1 MTSQRKQR
9 NIYILSDFVSTSL
22 AIFLFNIFRASYIFP
37 DHGSIARFYAM
48 PWVGAGQVLFPLA
61 CLVIFTLSGYYN
73 DVLRKSRL
81 QDFIT
86 TIGGCI
92 AATLL
97 FTFTALIDDLSADR
111 TRDYLIFCVLLF
123 ILFACVMPPRLIH
136 TNIIARRLRNGKI
149 RFNTVVIGHMLH
161 PDRVA
166 EYLSTVTPGSG
177 MHAVAILADGAD
189 DDKSCTSPLLPLP
202 FEPLGRLESVCRER
216 DVRQIVLLP
225 HPEGDWDASLKV
237 LNKLMLLDI
246 PVFMPRKGV
255 RIPGWRS
262 RHMDVTAEPMVNLSG
277 ADISASAANM
287 KRLADI
293 CVSAVAMTVLAVP
306 MALGCLVLW
315 LSTGQNPVYSQE
327 RLGRHR
333 KKFKIYKLRTMVS
346 DAEPDGTPRLSSSDD
361 TRITPPGRFMRKYR
375 LDELPQFWNVLRGDM
390 SIVGPRPERE
400 YFARKITEREP
411 SYTLLY
417 QVRPGIT
424 SWGMVK
430 YGYASDIDQ
439 MIDRMRYDLLYV
451 ENLSFLLDMKI
462 LFYTFH
468 TVLTGKGI

>member
-1 MTSQRKQR
+1 MTSQRKQCY
-9 NIYILSDFVSTSL
+9 IYILSDFISTSL
-22 AIFLFNIFRASYIFP
+22 AIFLFNVFRA
-37 DHGSIARFYAM
+37 RFMFNYPVALSDFYSL
-48 PWVGAGQVLFPLA
+48 PRVWTGQVLFPIAYLI
-61 CLVIFTLSGYYN
+61 IFALSGYYN

-81 QDFIT
+81 QDLIT
-86 TIGGCI
+86 TLGGCT

-111 TRDYLIFCVLLF
+111 TRDYMIFGMLLLL
-123 ILFACVMPPRLIH
+123 LFACVMPPRLIH
-136 TNIIARRLRNGKI
+136 TNIIARRLRRGRI
-149 RFNTVVIGHMLH
+149 RFNTAVIGHAGH
-161 PDRVA
+161 PERIA

-177 MHAVAILADGAD
+177 MHTVAILSDGNGTAAGD
-189 DDKSCTSPLLPLP
+189 ASAGLPLP
-202 FEPLGRLESVCRER
+202 VEPLDRLEAVCRER
-216 DVRQIVLLP
+216 DVRQVVLLP
-225 HPEGDWDASLKV
+225 HPDGDWDSSLMV
-237 LNKLMLLDI
+237 LNRLMLLDL
-246 PVFMPRKGV
+246 PVLMPRKGV
-255 RIPGWRS
+255 KIPGWRS
-262 RHMDVTAEPMVNLSG
+262 RHMDVTAEPMVNLSR
-277 ADISASAANM
+277 ADISASTANI
-287 KRLADI
+287 KRLADV
-293 CVSAVAMTVLAVP
+293 CVSAAAIAVLALP
-306 MALGCLVLW
+306 MALGCLALW
-315 LSTGQNPVYSQE
+315 LATGQNPVYSQE

-333 KKFKIYKLRTMVS
+333 RKFKIYKLRTMVS
-346 DAEPDGTPRLSSSDD
+346 DAEPGGTPRLSTADD
-361 TRITPPGRFMRKYR
+361 SRITAPGRFLRKYR

-451 ENLSFLLDMKI
+451 ENMSFLLDMKI

-468 TVLTGKGI
+468 TVITGKGI